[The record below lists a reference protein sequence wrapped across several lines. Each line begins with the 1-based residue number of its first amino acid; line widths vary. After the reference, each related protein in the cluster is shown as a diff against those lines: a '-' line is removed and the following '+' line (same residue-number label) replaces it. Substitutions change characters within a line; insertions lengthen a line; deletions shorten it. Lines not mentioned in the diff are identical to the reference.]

1 MDLFDLHK
9 TISSF
14 TCHVMNVLKRIN
26 HEAPYQKK
34 RLPKI
39 YFSCCLVPLFAN
51 EPFNRQALYRAHES
65 NRTIGVGKGKPVAIP
80 YKETRKID
88 RVEQLLLEE

>member
-1 MDLFDLHK
+1 MSCDERFK
-9 TISSF
+9 T
-14 TCHVMNVLKRIN
+14 
-26 HEAPYQKK
+26 Y
-34 RLPKI
+34 
-39 YFSCCLVPLFAN
+39 